1 MENQFILILKKSD
14 EGKFRWFQNGKRKQ
28 EKEILR
34 KHNSNHV
41 LGLHKG
47 AISEKTWS
55 KIKKND
61 KIYVTIE
68 NETFRISG
76 SVIDKSKKS
85 NYGEII
91 YPNEID
97 KKQINYFL
105 FFKKLDSCREPYE
118 ILKQKSKLKIFS
130 NEGIFELKQESIP
143 KKTKKVKVNKKLIE
157 KSVGLAEKRWQK
169 TQSYTRNQSNV
180 NQLKKLYNN
189 QCQIEQCNFKLD
201 YEKNGKIKQFSHV
214 HHYNQIAE
222 SLIDSLDN
230 MIVLCPNH
238 HAEFDYRVKLID
250 RDGKTIINRKGKETG
265 ETIKFRTGHQIDIK
279 NIESLLGE

>member
-14 EGKFRWFQNGKRKQ
+14 EGKLRWFQNGKRKQ

-61 KIYVTIE
+61 KIYLTAEEE
-68 NETFRISG
+68 NFRICG
-76 SVIDKSKKS
+76 NLSKKIKNS
-85 NYGEII
+85 KYGEII
-91 YPNEID
+91 YPNAID

-105 FFKKLDSCREPYE
+105 FFEKLDICNFSYHELINDSTTPKRFHQGVFER
-118 ILKQKSKLKIFS
+118 KQKSTPKKL
-130 NEGIFELKQESIP
+130 
-143 KKTKKVKVNKKLIE
+143 KKTKVNKELIE
-157 KSVGLAEKRWQK
+157 KTLGAAEKRHR
-169 TQSYTRNQSNV
+169 SYQVITRNKSNV
-180 NQLKKLYNN
+180 NQLKKLYDN

-201 YEKNGKIKQFSHV
+201 YEKNGKNEQFSHV
-214 HHYNQIAE
+214 HHYNRIAE

-238 HAEFDYRVKLID
+238 HAEFDFKVKFID
-250 RDGKTIINRKGKETG
+250 HDGKTIIDRKGKETG
-265 ETIKFRTGHQIDIK
+265 ETIKFHMK
-279 NIESLLGE
+279 HKLNSKYIESLLEL